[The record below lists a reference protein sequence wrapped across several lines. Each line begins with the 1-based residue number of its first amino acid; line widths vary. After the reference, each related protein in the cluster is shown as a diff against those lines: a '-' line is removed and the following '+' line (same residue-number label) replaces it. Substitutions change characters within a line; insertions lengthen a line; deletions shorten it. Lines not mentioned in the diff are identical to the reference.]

1 MPLTYWRSLFCFI
14 VEVPT
19 VCFTLAR
26 TEYRVGKA
34 ATSARWPFFEESV
47 RLSMPM
53 VTCTMQIV
61 AHRLRW
67 AGEKVVPSGLAQS
80 HARSQV
86 LDHFSL
92 SGWGEA
98 FTNGQVAD
106 QRLAIWQMPRPWA
119 PAYSGVRGLGP
130 IPFLLVWH
138 PACFTTGR
146 AVSSSQLARPL
157 LCVSVLWGKY
167 PPSIRSGLR
176 LVGVFA
182 RVPTQALSPRRRRGK
197 QASGRV
203 FFISLVGPS
212 A

>member
-1 MPLTYWRSLFCFI
+1 M
-14 VEVPT
+14 
-19 VCFTLAR
+19 
-26 TEYRVGKA
+26 
-34 ATSARWPFFEESV
+34 
-47 RLSMPM
+47 SMPR

-61 AHRLRW
+61 AHRLGW
-67 AGEKVVPSGLAQS
+67 AGRRWCRRASHKVMLEVRFWTTFPY
-80 HARSQV
+80 R
-86 LDHFSL
+86 
-92 SGWGEA
+92 GEA
-98 FTNGQVAD
+98 NGQVAD

-130 IPFLLVWH
+130 IPFPLVWH

-167 PPSIRSGLR
+167 SPSIRSGLR